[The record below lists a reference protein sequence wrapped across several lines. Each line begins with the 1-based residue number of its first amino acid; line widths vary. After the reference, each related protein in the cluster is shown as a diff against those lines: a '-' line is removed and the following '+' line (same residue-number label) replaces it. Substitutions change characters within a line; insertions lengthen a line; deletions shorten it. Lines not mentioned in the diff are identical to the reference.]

1 MLPERVQRPD
11 EPRQLKHPKKPSGL
25 IIQAECLF
33 RFPSGRT
40 TQPQHKSIWHHP
52 NPDPL
57 KDLLAVFC
65 HAELMSQKPA
75 TPSQTNPILDLPR
88 LIERMHRRYLD
99 VVRLDMTRI
108 DVNDISPVQVMML
121 ANIGLDEISVRDL
134 IERGYY
140 LGSNAS
146 YNLKQLVD
154 CGYVLRQAAARD
166 KRLAR
171 LKLSDKGR
179 TVLDQLHKLDS
190 GLADPMLRGGTD
202 AAEFEAT
209 YRLLRK
215 LERRWTDAIRYAD
228 TADDGLD

>member
-1 MLPERVQRPD
+1 M
-11 EPRQLKHPKKPSGL
+11 RQTPP
-25 IIQAECLF
+25 
-33 RFPSGRT
+33 
-40 TQPQHKSIWHHP
+40 
-52 NPDPL
+52 
-57 KDLLAVFC
+57 
-65 HAELMSQKPA
+65 PA
-75 TPSQTNPILDLPR
+75 PTANNVLDLPR

-99 VVRLDMTRI
+99 VVRLEMARI

-121 ANIGLDEISVRDL
+121 ANIGLEEISVRDL

-154 CGYVLRQAAARD
+154 GGYVTRQAATRD

-171 LKLSDKGR
+171 LKLSDRGR
-179 TVLDQLHKLDS
+179 KVLDQLHKLDTS
-190 GLADPMLRGGTD
+190 LADPMLRGGATSED
-202 AAEFEAT
+202 FESC

-228 TADDGLD
+228 EADALL